1 MHRLSLACFSLLFIG
16 VMCGGSS
23 GPDTAD
29 TAGAVPVID
38 SLPASQSDY
47 PYTVSNP
54 LWVDSVMASLTP
66 EQRIGQLFMVAAY
79 SNRGEAHQAA
89 ITRLV
94 EQQGIGG
101 LIFFQGGPLRQA
113 RQTNHYQSKAKVPL
127 LIAMDAEWGL
137 AMRLDSTV
145 RYPRQMTLGAI
156 RDNNLIY
163 NMGAAI
169 AEQCRR
175 LGVHVNFAPVVDVNN
190 NPQNPVINTRSFGED
205 KQNVARKG
213 IAYMKG
219 LQDNGVMANAKHF
232 PGHGDT
238 DSDSHKTLPVIRH
251 PQNRLRALE
260 LYPFRQLIN
269 EGLGSMMVAHL
280 YIPALDSTPNMASTL
295 SAPIVTD
302 LLRDEMGFK
311 GLIFTDALNMKGV
324 SSFYKPGEVDLKALL
339 AGNDVLLFAQD
350 VPVAIDLIQK
360 AIAAGQI
367 TQEEIDRRCKKII
380 AAKQWA
386 GLDQYQPVATENL
399 HQDLND
405 PKYEVTLRKLVQSSL
420 TVVKNQDSLLPI
432 KDLDSLRIAS
442 VVVNGKAN
450 NAFQKTLSKYASVTH
465 FQSSKQPDEK
475 QRKAL
480 LAELKKFDL
489 VICGVNVASSYAR
502 KNYGLNSNLI
512 TLVDS
517 ICQLPKVVVD
527 VFGSP
532 YSLSKFKQLEAA
544 HAVVVSHK
552 YNSMAQDYSAQ
563 MLFGASRAT
572 GQLPVGANAMF
583 YLGLGLE
590 TASLGRFEYTIPE
603 AVGLNRDDLA
613 GIEKLV
619 NNGITERAYPG
630 CQVLVAKE
638 GKVIYNRAFGHH
650 TYEKN
655 REVQTDDI
663 YDLASITKIAG
674 TLPAVM
680 RLVDEKKVDLDYNL
694 CDYLPELV
702 DSNDRYSNM
711 NLREMLAHQAGLV
724 SWIPFFYQTMVRGV
738 PRYDIYSLA
747 QSETYPH
754 RVAENLYIHKSYPD
768 SMMTRILDTKLRA
781 QHDYKYS
788 DLGYYFFMRIVER
801 ITGSKLEDFAAEE
814 FYRPLGM
821 STTGYLPRARFELDR
836 ITPTEYDMVFRKQL
850 VHGDVHDPGAAMMGG
865 VGGHA
870 GLFSNAND
878 LAKLMQMYM
887 QGGTYGGRRYL
898 SANTLTDFVRC
909 QFCEDDNR
917 RGAGFDKPVR
927 GEGGPT
933 CHCVSYDSFG
943 HSGFTGTLTWADP
956 EEEVVYVF
964 LSNRVYPD
972 AGNKK
977 LVSMSIRT
985 KVQEVIYDAVASGK
999 ERQNLGLNIELSAD
1013 R

>member
-1 MHRLSLACFSLLFIG
+1 MHRLFLAFFSLILL
-16 VMCGGSS
+16 GGLSGGTL
-23 GPDTAD
+23 GPDSLKTTVAANSD
-29 TAGAVPVID
+29 TLAVP
-38 SLPASQSDY
+38 ASPY
-47 PYTVSNP
+47 PFEVSNP
-54 LWVDSVMASLTP
+54 LWVDSVMASLTE

-79 SNRGEAHQAA
+79 SNKGKAHEDQ
-89 ITRLV
+89 ITKLV
-94 EQQGIGG
+94 EDQGIGG
-101 LIFFQGGPLRQA
+101 LIFFQGGPMRQA
-113 RQTNHYQSKAKVPL
+113 IQTNHYQSKAKVPL

-163 NMGAAI
+163 KMGSDL

-190 NPQNPVINTRSFGED
+190 NPRNPVINTRSFGED

-219 LQDNGVMANAKHF
+219 LQDHGVMANAKHF

-238 DSDSHKTLPVIRH
+238 DSDSHKTLPVINH
-251 PQNRLRALE
+251 PENRLRSLE
-260 LYPFRQLIN
+260 LFPFRELIK

-280 YIPALDSTPNMASTL
+280 YIPALDSTPNTASTL

-302 LLRDEMGFK
+302 LLREEMGFK

-350 VPVAIDLIQK
+350 VPVAINLIK
-360 AIAAGQI
+360 AAIKEGQI
-367 TQEEIDRRCKKII
+367 TQEEIDRRCRKII

-386 GLDQYQPVATENL
+386 GLDHFEPVKLEGL
-399 HQDLND
+399 HADLNA
-405 PKYEVTLRKLVQSSL
+405 PKYQVTLRNLIKASL
-420 TVVKNQDSLLPI
+420 TVVKNENEVLPI
-432 KDLDSLRIAS
+432 KKLDSLKIAS
-442 VVVNGKAN
+442 VVVNGKKGN
-450 NAFQKTLSKYASVTH
+450 TFQRTLSKYGEVTH
-465 FQSSKQPDEK
+465 FYSSKQPNE
-475 QRKAL
+475 
-480 LAELKKFDL
+480 AELKKLYSDLKDYDL
-489 VICGVNVASSYAR
+489 VICGVNAASSYSR
-502 KNYGLNSNLI
+502 KKYGLNKTI
-512 TLVDS
+512 TQFVDS
-517 ICQLPKVVVD
+517 LCARQPVVVD

-532 YSLSKFKQLEAA
+532 YALSQFKGLEKAK
-544 HAVVVSHK
+544 AVVVSHK
-552 YNSMAQDYSAQ
+552 YSQLAQDYSAQ
-563 MLFGASRAT
+563 LIYGAGRAT
-572 GQLPVGANAMF
+572 GQMPVGANAIF

-590 TASLGRFEYTIPE
+590 TASLSRFEYTIPE
-603 AVGLNRDDLA
+603 AVGIDREELA
-613 GIEKLV
+613 GIEKIV
-619 NNGITERAYPG
+619 TNGMEEHAYPG

-638 GKVIYNRAFGHH
+638 GKVIYNRSFGYH
-650 TYEKN
+650 TYESK

-674 TLPAVM
+674 TLPGVM
-680 RLVDEKKVDLDYNL
+680 RLVDEKRVDLNRNL
-694 CDYLPELV
+694 CDYIPELV
-702 DSNDRYSNM
+702 DTNEAYQNM

-724 SWIPFFYQTMVRGV
+724 SWIPFFYKTLVRGV

-747 QSETYPH
+747 ESETYPH
-754 RVAENLYIHKSYPD
+754 RVADNLYIHKNYPD
-768 SMMTRILDTKLRA
+768 SMMSRILDTKLRT
-781 QHDYKYS
+781 QHGYKYS
-788 DLGYYFFMRIVER
+788 DLGYYFFQKIVE
-801 ITGSKLEDFAAEE
+801 TLTAEPMEEYVARE

-821 STTGYLPRARFELDR
+821 STSGYLPRERFELDR
-836 ITPTEYDMVFRKQL
+836 IVPTEYDMVFRKQL
-850 VHGDVHDPGAAMMGG
+850 IHGDVHDPGAAMMGG

-870 GLFSNAND
+870 GLFSSAND

-887 QGGTYGGRRYL
+887 QGGTYGGERYL
-898 SANTLTDFVRC
+898 TSNTLSDFVRC
-909 QFCEDDNR
+909 QFCENDNR

-933 CHCVSYDSFG
+933 CHCVSYESFG
-943 HSGFTGTLTWADP
+943 HSGFTGTLAWADP
-956 EEEVVYVF
+956 EEEIVYIF

-977 LVSMSIRT
+977 LVKMSIRT
-985 KVQEVIYDAVASGK
+985 KIQAVIYAAVESAK
-999 ERQNLGLNIELSAD
+999 ERNEAGLSGELSAD